1 MATAD
6 KNTVKNIAPC
16 AGISDLLSAIA
27 PKNSPAFSANLHRWM
42 RSRGRTGDTVYR
54 LDAGGKLAR
63 VYGAG
68 TLFLGQPY
76 ADYSGDTD
84 FSGALLMAVL
94 CNGSSEERVCLAGDA
109 PSLVEVAN
117 FWDQYKQ
124 VGRCAIDVNH
134 SVGFRDD
141 AQRFHYVDGQRTCK
155 WCSAPVANM
164 AQQESAVS
172 MD

>member
-1 MATAD
+1 MTTAEI
-6 KNTVKNIAPC
+6 NISRTIAPG
-16 AGISDLLSAIA
+16 AGISDLLSAIT

-42 RSRGRTGDTVYR
+42 RSHGRLADTVYR

-84 FSGALLMAVL
+84 FSGVLLMEVL
-94 CNGSSEERVCLAGDA
+94 CNGSSAARVCLAGDA
-109 PSLVEVAN
+109 PSLVEVEN
-117 FWDQYKQ
+117 FWDQYKL

-134 SVGFRDD
+134 SVGFRDE
-141 AQRFHYVDGQRTCK
+141 AQRFHLVGGQRTCK
-155 WCSAPVANM
+155 WCAA
-164 AQQESAVS
+164 AVVNS
-172 MD
+172 